1 MELAQ
6 QIRHDAVK
14 REARNHETTII
25 LGYSIVAVLLLIAIV
40 LAFGGAGASSQDLAV
55 IAAAP

>member
-1 MELAQ
+1 MEFAQ

-14 REARNHETTII
+14 REARNNEMTII
-25 LGYSIVAVLLLIAIV
+25 LGYSIASVLLLIAVV
-40 LAFGGAGASSQDLAV
+40 LAFGGAGSSPQDLAV